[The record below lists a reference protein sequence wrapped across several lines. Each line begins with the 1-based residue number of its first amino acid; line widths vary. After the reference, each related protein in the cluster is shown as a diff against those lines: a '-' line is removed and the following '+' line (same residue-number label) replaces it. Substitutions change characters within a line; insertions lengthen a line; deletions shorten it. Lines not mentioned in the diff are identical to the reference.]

1 MAIWGRLS
9 DFSLYVVLTG
19 LGNHRSGVIHIDIGD
34 GNQYYLHI
42 SAQALTALQINTA
55 DFTHLWQA
63 RSVLA
68 RLLRAT
74 NGTFRYLSAEA
85 SPLRRDFHLNLEKL
99 ANISNVPAYAD
110 NPLREPRLLSVFQ
123 NRGIKKCYRMSMRV
137 LFCATYVYTLGNY
150 VLRQFLERAAW
161 QLGAGVSAA
170 ELARL
175 LSEDIEKIQFYFYRL
190 IELGVIIPVE

>member
-34 GNQYYLHI
+34 GNQYYLHV

-55 DFTHLWQA
+55 DFTHLRQA

-99 ANISNVPAYAD
+99 ADISNVPTHAD
-110 NPLREPRLLSVFQ
+110 NPFREPRLLSVFQ
-123 NRGIKKCYRMSMRV
+123 NRGIKKCYRTSMRV
-137 LFCATYVYTLGNY
+137 LFCATMFICWITTCYDNSWNARLGNS
-150 VLRQFLERAAW
+150 VRE
-161 QLGAGVSAA
+161 SA
-170 ELARL
+170 LP
-175 LSEDIEKIQFYFYRL
+175 S
-190 IELGVIIPVE
+190 